1 MDILCDLFFWVT
13 GVNSIHLKIIVVY
26 VLVQLKEVMKSR
38 SKLGEK
44 YVFSAT
50 ITLYLTQP

>member
-1 MDILCDLFFWVT
+1 MDILCDLFLMT

-38 SKLGEK
+38 SKLGKK

-50 ITLYLTQP
+50 IILYLTQP